1 MPTKD
6 HFMNINKLNYN
17 FAFPS
22 PPPRST
28 AQNITD
34 NLFST
39 LDPSNKGYFENS
51 DLKSLFQ
58 STTTED
64 SSKIANDL
72 FSNFD
77 SNSDGKVTK
86 AEMSAIFEQFTGSIN
101 TYAQANIQKQADT
114 LPFANTDRVFDYSQG
129 DHSMPVVDNTNDG
142 INVSDIDTNNDGLIS
157 SNEINTYFDKAR
169 YAVAMQSD
177 MSNWASYEPKYVPTE
192 QENQMLDL
200 VTTLQN
206 YTNPA
211 NDALTQNDVPTQNDA
226 PAQNVA

>member
-1 MPTKD
+1 
-6 HFMNINKLNYN
+6 MNINKLNYN
-17 FAFPS
+17 FAFPA
-22 PPPRST
+22 PPPSPT

-58 STTTED
+58 STTTEN

-86 AEMSAIFEQFTGSIN
+86 AEMSTIFEQFTGSIN
-101 TYAQANIQKQADT
+101 AYTQANIQKQADM
-114 LPFANTDRVFDYSQG
+114 LPFTKTDRVFDYGQC
-129 DHSMPVVDNTNDG
+129 DHSALATENTNDA
-142 INVSDIDTNNDGLIS
+142 IKVSDLDTNNDGLIS
-157 SNEINTYFDKAR
+157 SDEINTYFDKAR
-169 YAVAMQSD
+169 YAVAMQNN
-177 MSNWASYEPKYVPTE
+177 MPNWANYEPEYAPTE
-192 QENQMLDL
+192 QENQMFDL

-206 YTNPA
+206 YANPVG
-211 NDALTQNDVPTQNDA
+211 DIPTQN
-226 PAQNVA
+226 VV